1 MILSSSQ
8 LQWLCIRGTAKY
20 VWWTKSVSDLVYDI
34 VYWAEN
40 LEIVDLSLQIA
51 VKFFFMTSKVI
62 VLVLMIA

>member
-8 LQWLCIRGTAKY
+8 LQWLRIRRTAKY
-20 VWWTKSVSDLVYDI
+20 VWWTKSVRDLVYDI

-62 VLVLMIA
+62 VLVLMIV